1 MLRIKAAKTKG
12 AYGIGMFMPRMERI
26 SNVTTIA
33 IVENIFFHFS
43 SLSVYF
49 FFILIMANISSDL
62 LICLNGENCTSLLL
76 TTGNICLRD
85 FKITTRY
92 LINMSDDF

>member
-33 IVENIFFHFS
+33 IVERRMRNFLSFNGKFIFSMDF
-43 SLSVYF
+43 
-49 FFILIMANISSDL
+49 N
-62 LICLNGENCTSLLL
+62 NGQYIFRFVNL
-76 TTGNICLRD
+76 
-85 FKITTRY
+85 FKWRKLYIATINNRKY
-92 LINMSDDF
+92 LFKRF